1 VRRSEITRQC
11 REAYLAAL
19 LAGEIEA
26 AEIAVREGI
35 EAGLDEATVQADVIT
50 PAMHEIGR
58 LWRRG
63 VIGVADEHL
72 ATHMTMRVL
81 ALQRES
87 FRLTARRSTRRVLLA
102 AVELERHTVGLEM
115 AANLLLHAGYDVR
128 LLGSDVPPEALGA
141 SVRRHEPDVVGLSV
155 TLPEPTDR
163 LARALQAIAAV
174 DPTVP
179 VMVGGQ
185 GVPPGTAAAEHVMVS
200 RNVAEVVDL
209 VDALVHHP
217 WSN

>member
-1 VRRSEITRQC
+1 
-11 REAYLAAL
+11 
-19 LAGEIEA
+19 
-26 AEIAVREGI
+26 
-35 EAGLDEATVQADVIT
+35 
-50 PAMHEIGR
+50 
-58 LWRRG
+58 
-63 VIGVADEHL
+63 
-72 ATHMTMRVL
+72 
-81 ALQRES
+81 
-87 FRLTARRSTRRVLLA
+87 
-102 AVELERHTVGLEM
+102 
-115 AANLLLHAGYDVR
+115 
-128 LLGSDVPPEALGA
+128 VPPKALGA
-141 SVRRHEPDVVGLSV
+141 AVRRHEPDVVGLSV

-185 GVPPGTAAAEHVMVS
+185 GVPPGTAAAEHVMLS

>member
-1 VRRSEITRQC
+1 MRRSEITRQC

-50 PAMHEIGR
+50 PTMHEIGR

-87 FRLTARRSTRRVLLA
+87 FRLTARR
-102 AVELERHTVGLEM
+102 
-115 AANLLLHAGYDVR
+115 
-128 LLGSDVPPEALGA
+128 
-141 SVRRHEPDVVGLSV
+141 SV

-185 GVPPGTAAAEHVMVS
+185 GVPPGTAAAEHVMLE